1 MTEDEVKSG
10 LVYLHK
16 MMRTN
21 IEIMIDMAGADVKN
35 IDFKRKVM
43 DEIQA
48 LAEVHILDLAD
59 IITDKS
65 ALIEVYMTMLAYGLY
80 CSDKSIELYETSKS
94 EEVKA

>member
-48 LAEVHILDLAD
+48 LVEVPILTIAD
-59 IITDKS
+59 IITDKP
-65 ALIEVYMTMLAYGLY
+65 ALFKIYMTILEYGLHC
-80 CSDKSIELYETSKS
+80 CSKTAELYETSKS